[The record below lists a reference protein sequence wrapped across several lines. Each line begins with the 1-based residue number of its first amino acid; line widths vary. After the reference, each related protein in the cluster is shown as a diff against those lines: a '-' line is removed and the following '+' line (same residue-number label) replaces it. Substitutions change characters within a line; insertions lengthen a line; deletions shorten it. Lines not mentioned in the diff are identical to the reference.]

1 MATLTLQQANT
12 IIAKAIEKAREM
24 NIKPVAVVVLDD
36 GGHLKAMQRE
46 DDASMFRYD
55 VATGKAWTSVGMGVS
70 SRAIAARAKRN
81 PNFMITLA
89 ATAGGKFLP
98 QPGGVLIR
106 DEQDRIVG
114 AAGAS
119 GGTGDEDEA
128 ICAFGIGEAG
138 LTADLPD

>member
-12 IIAKAIEKAREM
+12 IIAKALERARELNM
-24 NIKPVAVVVLDD
+24 PPVAVVVLDD

-46 DDASMFRYD
+46 DGTSMFRSD
-55 VATGKAWTSVGMGVS
+55 VATGKAWTSVAMGVS

-89 ATAGGKFLP
+89 ATAEGKFLP

-106 DEQDRIVG
+106 DGNSRVIG

-119 GGTGDEDEA
+119 GGTGDQDEA
-128 ICAFGIGEAG
+128 ICAYGVGEVG